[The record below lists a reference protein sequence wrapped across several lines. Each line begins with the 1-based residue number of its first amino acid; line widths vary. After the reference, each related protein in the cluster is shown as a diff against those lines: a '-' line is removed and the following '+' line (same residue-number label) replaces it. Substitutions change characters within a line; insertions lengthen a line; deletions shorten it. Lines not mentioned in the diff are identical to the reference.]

1 MLIVAGVLLL
11 VGGVVAYLVKTR
23 WPLPLAQRRIMAVLP
38 FDAVGGDAGT
48 SALGLGLTETLTAK
62 LVQASDS
69 NMIQVVSARE
79 LRARGVKT
87 AEEARR
93 EFGTDLVLEGSLQQ
107 SGRIYRITC
116 DLVDSKTRRQLSAR
130 TITGEAD
137 DLFGLQDKVVS
148 ETLDMLPARVKSER
162 LEALV
167 SKPDTQPAAYEH
179 YIRGRGYLQEYEK
192 PENIDSAITEFESA
206 LQVDSKYA
214 PAYAGLGE
222 AYWIGYQQFNR
233 GKEWLAKASANCQ
246 KAQAVSADLAEG
258 HACVG
263 NVLLG
268 TGKYEE
274 AVKQYQRALEIDPNS
289 DYVLG
294 QLADAYQKLGN
305 PAAAESAYKKAIS
318 LRPNY
323 WAVYSGLGAIY
334 AGQARYPE
342 AAEMFKKVVELAP
355 DNYSGYSNLGAIYL
369 LQGHYED
376 AISHLK
382 RSIELRPSANAY
394 SNLGTAYFALRQFS
408 KAADSYQQGVK
419 LDDRNWIN
427 WGNLGDALYWSPG
440 RRAEATTPY
449 RTAISLARA
458 KLEVNS
464 RDGDGWAF
472 VASYYAMLGDR
483 PQAQESLQ
491 RAISV
496 TPADPDVAFR
506 AAIVYLHAGDTER
519 CLEWLKKAVDEGFS
533 RPSIRDLPDFDPLR
547 GNATFRALV
556 AGN

>member
-1 MLIVAGVLLL
+1 
-11 VGGVVAYLVKTR
+11 
-23 WPLPLAQRRIMAVLP
+23 MAVLP

-48 SALGLGLTETLTAK
+48 SAFGLGLTETLTAK

-107 SGRIYRITC
+107 SGRTYRITC

-206 LQVDSKYA
+206 LQLDSKYA

-263 NVLLG
+263 NVLFG

-274 AVKQYQRALEIDPNS
+274 AVKQYQRALELDPNS
-289 DYVLG
+289 DYALG

-305 PAAAESAYKKAIS
+305 PAAAEAAYQKAIT

-323 WAVYSGLGAIY
+323 WAVYSGLGALY
-334 AGQARYPE
+334 TGQARYGE
-342 AAEMFKKVVELAP
+342 AADMFKKVTQLAP

-369 LQGHYED
+369 LQGRYED
-376 AISHLK
+376 AISQLN

-458 KLEVNS
+458 KLEVNP

-496 TPADPDVAFR
+496 TPTDPDVAFR
-506 AAIVYLHAGDTER
+506 AAIVYMHAGDTER